1 MIKVTTTTSPLLLE
15 TDGNIFTI
23 GLDGTGKTYL
33 TSDGSDY
40 KNELASWSYDGSKI
54 VYMRYPLNDPDAPSQ
69 AEQERAGFFD
79 PAYVWTM
86 NADGSDKRQLTSGTH
101 YGGLPTFS
109 PDGTSILF
117 TGLDTGSAEL
127 WSVNADGT
135 SLHEV
140 TRTTGSETSIFGQEI
155 QWSTNASYSPDGTKI
170 LYGSTQSGPCE
181 IWIMNADG
189 SDQRQLTFPDDP
201 DAPDAN
207 IPSWSPD
214 GTKIVFWS
222 GFQRARGNIFTMNA
236 DGSDRTQLTFDG
248 LSINNDNPTW
258 SPDGKS
264 IIFDSSRASGQSVTS
279 WIMNAD
285 GTDQRLLFS
294 WGHDA
299 SRLPVKD
306 GVETI
311 INEADDKKLQIN
323 SAVGANE
330 TVTFTDTTGVLTLTD
345 PANFSGTIVL
355 TPGSDKLPADN
366 DVIRLTGLTVA
377 SASASDTALTVA
389 TDSGTF
395 SLSLTNSQ
403 LTTGFANWSGSDVWV
418 SSIPCLCRGTLI
430 LTDRGEVAVEA
441 LTVGD
446 RVKTLSGECKPIVW
460 VGFGRDL
467 VTRANHLAR
476 PIVVRR
482 GALADSVPRR
492 DLYLTHGHALY
503 CAGVL
508 IPVEHLVN
516 HRSIAWDETARV
528 IEYYHVELADHAV
541 LFAEGAPAETY
552 HDAGN
557 RAVFQNTREGSKAG
571 ARKPACAPV
580 LTGGEIV
587 ERVWAELFERAG
599 GRLELNTTDDADIHL
614 VIDGRR
620 LDPTLIDDGV
630 YRFAVKQPPLRTLR
644 LCSRSGVPSLL
655 GLGRSDH
662 RPLGAAIKRI
672 ILYHAGIPTCFD
684 YDAPQLRQ
692 GGCYLPED
700 GYCWTDGNCELPTRF
715 FTLLNGPFTL
725 LIHTEP
731 HYDMRYPIPARLAQ
745 AV

>member
-236 DGSDRTQLTFDG
+236 DG
-248 LSINNDNPTW
+248 
-258 SPDGKS
+258 
-264 IIFDSSRASGQSVTS
+264 
-279 WIMNAD
+279 
-285 GTDQRLLFS
+285 TDQRLLFS

-467 VTRANHLAR
+467 VTR
-476 PIVVRR
+476 
-482 GALADSVPRR
+482 
-492 DLYLTHGHALY
+492 
-503 CAGVL
+503 
-508 IPVEHLVN
+508 
-516 HRSIAWDETARV
+516 
-528 IEYYHVELADHAV
+528 
-541 LFAEGAPAETY
+541 
-552 HDAGN
+552 
-557 RAVFQNTREGSKAG
+557 
-571 ARKPACAPV
+571 
-580 LTGGEIV
+580 
-587 ERVWAELFERAG
+587 
-599 GRLELNTTDDADIHL
+599 
-614 VIDGRR
+614 
-620 LDPTLIDDGV
+620 
-630 YRFAVKQPPLRTLR
+630 
-644 LCSRSGVPSLL
+644 
-655 GLGRSDH
+655 
-662 RPLGAAIKRI
+662 
-672 ILYHAGIPTCFD
+672 
-684 YDAPQLRQ
+684 
-692 GGCYLPED
+692 
-700 GYCWTDGNCELPTRF
+700 
-715 FTLLNGPFTL
+715 
-725 LIHTEP
+725 
-731 HYDMRYPIPARLAQ
+731 
-745 AV
+745 